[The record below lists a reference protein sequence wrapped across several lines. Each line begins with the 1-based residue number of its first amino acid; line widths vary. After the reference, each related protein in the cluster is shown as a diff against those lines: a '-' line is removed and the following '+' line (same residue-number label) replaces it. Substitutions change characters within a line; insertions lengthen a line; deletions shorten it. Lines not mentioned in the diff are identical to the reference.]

1 MGTTSDTAATVT
13 AAEAIELVK
22 SDNWLLDV
30 REQDEWDRGHAPDA
44 HLIPL
49 SVIGMRLSEVP
60 VDQRIIVICHS
71 GARSERVT
79 TALLDAG
86 YNASNVNGGMM
97 AWQAAG
103 GDVVVAPDA
112 ASASPEHA

>member
-1 MGTTSDTAATVT
+1 MEATNSTPATVT

-30 REQDEWDRGHAPDA
+30 REQDEWDRGHAPAA

-86 YNASNVNGGMM
+86 YTASNVDGGMM

-103 GDVVVAPDA
+103 GDVVAGPDA
-112 ASASPEHA
+112 ANTSPEHA